1 MVNHYLV
8 INLDGLFISSFII
21 DLALALLGT
30 FLLRLT
36 LQRMRLWRF
45 FANPPLAQFAIMIC
59 LLGLFTILL

>member
-1 MVNHYLV
+1 MVMRHLV
-8 INLDGLFISSFII
+8 INLDGLFVSSFII

-36 LQRMRLWRF
+36 LQRLRLWRF

>member
-1 MVNHYLV
+1 MVIHHLV
-8 INLDGLFISSFII
+8 INLDGLFVSSFII

-30 FLLRLT
+30 FLLRIT
-36 LQRMRLWRF
+36 LQWMRLWRF